1 MKPADLQVMI
11 DYNYWA
17 NARLLAAAEQVPWEK
32 LCAPTTLSWGSV
44 RDVLVH
50 QLSAEW
56 IWRMRIAE
64 GRSPAALLRPDE
76 FTGFAQLRSRFAEE
90 ETALRGHVAGWTE
103 ADLDAV
109 VHYQSTSGKPFSTV
123 RWQILLHVGNHGTQH
138 RAEIAHFLTEY
149 GASPGDVDLIMMVRR
164 AGG

>member
-1 MKPADLQVMI
+1 M
-11 DYNYWA
+11 
-17 NARLLAAAEQVPWEK
+17 AAAEQVPWEK

-90 ETALRGHVAGWTE
+90 ETALRSNVAGWTE

-109 VHYQSTSGKPFSTV
+109 VHYQSTSGMPFTTV
-123 RWQILLHVGNHGTQH
+123 RWQILLHVINHGTQH

-149 GASPGDVDLIMMVRR
+149 GASPGDVDLIMTVRR